1 MLLAF
6 NRVVCASSLGLR
18 LGYRTAQRLLHAALC
33 PLLAALGGA
42 ATHHCSGPQPA
53 SLEADMRLCQEGQV
67 ALLLL
72 PAFAAATWGA
82 YSSER
87 RLRLDFLRELAADLS
102 RPPPRQQQQQQ
113 RPGASSH
120 DGEERPPVSDE
131 LAAELTALRVLPAD
145 VARLAGDAT
154 LAPCLPEFLLNFA
167 LPALAA
173 LWSYA
178 RWPLFGLHDGPAAPP
193 PA

>member
-6 NRVVCASSLGLR
+6 NRAVCASSLGLR

-53 SLEADMRLCQEGQV
+53 SLEADMQLCQSCQV
-67 ALLLL
+67 ALLLV
-72 PAFAAATWGA
+72 PAFAAAMWGV

-87 RLRLDFLRELAADLS
+87 RLRLDFLRELVAELSGSSSPASVGSSSGRWRAEPAA
-102 RPPPRQQQQQQ
+102 
-113 RPGASSH
+113 PG
-120 DGEERPPVSDE
+120 DE
-131 LAAELTALRVLPAD
+131 LAVLRALPAD
-145 VARLAGDAT
+145 VARLAEDAS
-154 LAPCLPEFLLNFA
+154 LAPDSLDFFLNFA
-167 LPALAA
+167 VPALAA

-178 RWPLFGLHDGPAAPP
+178 RWPMYGPQAGAA
-193 PA
+193 ATVAHA